1 MAANEAPPTSDFCV
15 ETNVPDSLPVIRFVG
30 GAQLEPQVDPKSTPT
45 SCSLTLNLVGDLQ
58 AALAAFQPLLTLL
71 DTVANL
77 AQCLLLLTEVVT
89 NPFKIPDLLGCIPGL
104 IQKIN
109 TLLQLV
115 PIFPQGIQAFITF
128 IVDVIRFIATQ
139 LDCVIS
145 ILESIQ
151 EQLDELARIA
161 AAINGTD
168 DEVLQAD
175 LQELFDCGT
184 AEAEQQSSQ
193 SLGALGPVARILC
206 TVRAILAIIPG
217 GKEVQQFLT
226 FPDPTS
232 ITFIDDAITALRFL
246 RDALL
251 AVEEALIALTL
262 GLGVLPAPGVGFVCP
277 LDEDTGGEEEE
288 AEDPP
293 QPVIASITEPD
304 GTPIVPPV
312 APSAV
317 DKQVLIQG
325 TSLASALADP
335 SSSNKVF
342 FGTAPVPEDNVN
354 QVSDL
359 QILATFPADFL
370 SNSGEF
376 QITVNN
382 RRADGGGTGPF
393 EGLDGSG
400 AGGDNSNGEG
410 VIVSDPF
417 SFTVS

>member
-1 MAANEAPPTSDFCV
+1 MAENEAPNTSEWCV

-45 SCSLTLNLVGDLQ
+45 SCSLTLDVVGNLQ

-71 DTVANL
+71 DTVANI

-104 IQKIN
+104 VQKIN

-161 AAINGTD
+161 NAINNTD
-168 DEVLQAD
+168 DAEYKAS

-193 SLGALGPVARILC
+193 SLSALGPIARILC

-217 GKEVQQFLT
+217 GKEVQKFLT

-232 ITFIDDAITALRFL
+232 ITFIEDAITALKFL

-251 AVEEALIALTL
+251 AVEDALIALTL

-277 LDEDTGGEEEE
+277 LDEDTGEEEE
-288 AEDPP
+288 PAEDPP
-293 QPVIASITEPD
+293 QPVIAAITEPD
-304 GTPIVPPV
+304 GTPLVLPV
-312 APSAV
+312 APAP

-325 TSLASALADP
+325 SSLTSALADP
-335 SSSNKVF
+335 SGSNKVF
-342 FGTAPVPEDNVN
+342 FGTAPVPEDKVT

-359 QILATFPADFL
+359 QILATFPSDFL
-370 SNSGEF
+370 TNSGEF
-376 QITVNN
+376 QVTVNN

-400 AGGDNSNGEG
+400 AGGEDSNGEG
-410 VIVSDPF
+410 VIVSAPF